1 MRREV
6 DDTIPMTSLMNDDD
20 LNMELISVG
29 DFCDQEKMK
38 LNENCCRFT
47 NLKVKDGLT
56 ELSLP
61 KIQTD
66 MLKDYDRQVFFAS
79 NTKTKTKTC

>member
-1 MRREV
+1 M
-6 DDTIPMTSLMNDDD
+6 TISKMD
-20 LNMELISVG
+20 L
-29 DFCDQEKMK
+29 F
-38 LNENCCRFT
+38 RFT

-66 MLKDYDRQVFFAS
+66 MLKDYDRQVLS
-79 NTKTKTKTC
+79 TINTKTYKKDNDKNTEVLR

>member
-1 MRREV
+1 MLL
-6 DDTIPMTSLMNDDD
+6 TSMK
-20 LNMELISVG
+20 EK
-29 DFCDQEKMK
+29 KMK
-38 LNENCCRFT
+38 LDENCCRFT

-66 MLKDYDRQVFFAS
+66 MLKDYDRQIFSTS
-79 NTKTKTKTC
+79 NTKT

>member
-1 MRREV
+1 MR
-6 DDTIPMTSLMNDDD
+6 ISKMD
-20 LNMELISVG
+20 L
-29 DFCDQEKMK
+29 F
-38 LNENCCRFT
+38 RFT

-66 MLKDYDRQVFFAS
+66 MLKDYDRQVLS
-79 NTKTKTKTC
+79 TINTKTYVKKNNDKNREVLR

>member
-1 MRREV
+1 MR
-6 DDTIPMTSLMNDDD
+6 ISKMD
-20 LNMELISVG
+20 L
-29 DFCDQEKMK
+29 F
-38 LNENCCRFT
+38 RFT

-66 MLKDYDRQVFFAS
+66 MLKDYDRQVLS
-79 NTKTKTKTC
+79 TINTKTYKRTMTKTQKYYDRQVFEHQLILYLQDPVL

>member
-1 MRREV
+1 MV
-6 DDTIPMTSLMNDDD
+6 TSMI
-20 LNMELISVG
+20 EK
-29 DFCDQEKMK
+29 KMK
-38 LNENCCRFT
+38 LDESCCRFT

-66 MLKDYDRQVFFAS
+66 MLKDYDRQVFSTS
-79 NTKTKTKTC
+79 NTKT

>member
-1 MRREV
+1 
-6 DDTIPMTSLMNDDD
+6 
-20 LNMELISVG
+20 
-29 DFCDQEKMK
+29 MK
-38 LNENCCRFT
+38 LDESCCRFT

-66 MLKDYDRQVFFAS
+66 MLKDYDRQVFFHMQHKDI
-79 NTKTKTKTC
+79 NMVN

>member
-1 MRREV
+1 MR
-6 DDTIPMTSLMNDDD
+6 ISKMD
-20 LNMELISVG
+20 L
-29 DFCDQEKMK
+29 F
-38 LNENCCRFT
+38 RFT

-66 MLKDYDRQVFFAS
+66 MLKDYDRQVLS
-79 NTKTKTKTC
+79 TINTKTYKRTMTTIQKYYDRQVFEHQLILYLQDPVL

>member
-1 MRREV
+1 MV
-6 DDTIPMTSLMNDDD
+6 TSMI
-20 LNMELISVG
+20 EK
-29 DFCDQEKMK
+29 KMK
-38 LNENCCRFT
+38 LDENCFRFT

-66 MLKDYDRQVFFAS
+66 MLKDYDR
-79 NTKTKTKTC
+79 

>member
-1 MRREV
+1 MR
-6 DDTIPMTSLMNDDD
+6 ISKMD
-20 LNMELISVG
+20 L
-29 DFCDQEKMK
+29 F
-38 LNENCCRFT
+38 RFT

-66 MLKDYDRQVFFAS
+66 MLKDYDRQVLS
-79 NTKTKTKTC
+79 TINTKTYKKDNDKNTEVLR

>member
-1 MRREV
+1 M
-6 DDTIPMTSLMNDDD
+6 D
-20 LNMELISVG
+20 L
-29 DFCDQEKMK
+29 F
-38 LNENCCRFT
+38 RFT

-66 MLKDYDRQVFFAS
+66 MLKDYDRQVLS
-79 NTKTKTKTC
+79 TINTKTYVKKNNDKNTEGL

>member
-1 MRREV
+1 MR
-6 DDTIPMTSLMNDDD
+6 ISKMD
-20 LNMELISVG
+20 L
-29 DFCDQEKMK
+29 F
-38 LNENCCRFT
+38 RFT

-66 MLKDYDRQVFFAS
+66 MLKDYDRQVLS
-79 NTKTKTKTC
+79 TINTKTYKRTVTKTQKYYDRQVFEHQLILYLQDPVL

>member
-1 MRREV
+1 
-6 DDTIPMTSLMNDDD
+6 
-20 LNMELISVG
+20 
-29 DFCDQEKMK
+29 MK

-79 NTKTKTKTC
+79 NTKTKTKT

>member
-1 MRREV
+1 M
-6 DDTIPMTSLMNDDD
+6 D
-20 LNMELISVG
+20 L
-29 DFCDQEKMK
+29 F
-38 LNENCCRFT
+38 RFT

-66 MLKDYDRQVFFAS
+66 MLKDYDRQVLS
-79 NTKTKTKTC
+79 IINTKTYKKDNDKNTEVLR

>member
-1 MRREV
+1 MR
-6 DDTIPMTSLMNDDD
+6 ISKMD
-20 LNMELISVG
+20 L
-29 DFCDQEKMK
+29 F
-38 LNENCCRFT
+38 RFT

-66 MLKDYDRQVFFAS
+66 MLKDYDRQVLS
-79 NTKTKTKTC
+79 TINTKTYKRTMTKHTEVLR

>member
-1 MRREV
+1 MR
-6 DDTIPMTSLMNDDD
+6 ISKMD
-20 LNMELISVG
+20 L
-29 DFCDQEKMK
+29 F
-38 LNENCCRFT
+38 RFT

-66 MLKDYDRQVFFAS
+66 MLKDYDRQVLS
-79 NTKTKTKTC
+79 TINTKTYVKKNNDKNTEVLR

>member
-1 MRREV
+1 MV
-6 DDTIPMTSLMNDDD
+6 TSVI
-20 LNMELISVG
+20 EK
-29 DFCDQEKMK
+29 KMK
-38 LNENCCRFT
+38 LDENCCRFT

-66 MLKDYDRQVFFAS
+66 MLKDYDRQVVFPIIGRSFSQLTQRQRGDSCSHVLAQYWVIRFA
-79 NTKTKTKTC
+79 T

>member
-1 MRREV
+1 M
-6 DDTIPMTSLMNDDD
+6 MD
-20 LNMELISVG
+20 L
-29 DFCDQEKMK
+29 F
-38 LNENCCRFT
+38 RFT

-66 MLKDYDRQVFFAS
+66 MLKDYDRQVLS
-79 NTKTKTKTC
+79 TINTKTYKKDNDKNTEVLR

>member
-1 MRREV
+1 MV
-6 DDTIPMTSLMNDDD
+6 TSMI
-20 LNMELISVG
+20 EK
-29 DFCDQEKMK
+29 KMK
-38 LNENCCRFT
+38 LDENCCRFT

-66 MLKDYDRQVFFAS
+66 MLKDYDR
-79 NTKTKTKTC
+79 

>member
-1 MRREV
+1 MR
-6 DDTIPMTSLMNDDD
+6 ISKMD
-20 LNMELISVG
+20 L
-29 DFCDQEKMK
+29 F
-38 LNENCCRFT
+38 RFT

-66 MLKDYDRQVFFAS
+66 MLKDYDRQVLS
-79 NTKTKTKTC
+79 TINTNSYKRTMTKTQKYYDDRQVFDHQLILYLQDPVL